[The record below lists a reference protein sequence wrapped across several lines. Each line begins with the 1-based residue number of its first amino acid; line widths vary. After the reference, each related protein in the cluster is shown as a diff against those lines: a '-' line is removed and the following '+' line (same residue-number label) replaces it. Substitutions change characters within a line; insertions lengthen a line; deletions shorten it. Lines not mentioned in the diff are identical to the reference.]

1 MYVSRVKMALYLIGI
16 LFLVFTA
23 NGRVQRDL
31 SSVRRD
37 AGDDAM
43 PKSSFEKED
52 VGWTNIDA
60 EVDVVTPMVLAH
72 LQKLGIEH
80 LELPDMKESIS
91 IQLTLKKPFFITY
104 EAGLHLTNGIV
115 YNLAGIQRHNNAYM
129 TYEGKS
135 FLSKFYLKINKLQF
149 EYNFLLKL
157 MAIEGYGKV
166 IGSLDD
172 TIVYAELAVNVINS
186 KLHLHDFRIIE
197 FSNIHVQLDQA
208 RLIRE
213 FTGIILSPITNLFK
227 DRITTSIADGLKEQM
242 QSVMDD
248 FNNEDPLELRKFTKK
263 LISGI
268 TGSSAEFSE

>member
-1 MYVSRVKMALYLIGI
+1 MNVTRDKMSVYLIG
-16 LFLVFTA
+16 LLLLVLTA
-23 NGRVQRDL
+23 NGKVQQESNRTLETSD
-31 SSVRRD
+31 S
-37 AGDDAM
+37 GD
-43 PKSSFEKED
+43 PKSSFEKDD

-72 LQKLGIEH
+72 LQKLGIAH
-80 LELPDMKESIS
+80 LDLPDMKESIS
-91 IQLTLKKPFFITY
+91 IPFFITY

-115 YNLAGIQRHNNAYM
+115 YNLAGIQRHKNAFM

-149 EYNFLLKL
+149 EYNFLMKL

-172 TIVYAELAVNVINS
+172 TIIYAELAVNVITS

-213 FTGIILSPITNLFK
+213 FTGLILSPITNLFK

-242 QSVMDD
+242 QTVMDD

-268 TGSSAEFSE
+268 TGSSTDLTEQT

>member
-1 MYVSRVKMALYLIGI
+1 MTLYLIG
-16 LFLVFTA
+16 LLLLVLTT
-23 NGRVQRDL
+23 NGKVQQESNRI
-31 SSVRRD
+31 RRD
-37 AGDDAM
+37 ADGKED
-43 PKSSFEKED
+43 PKSSFEKDD

-72 LQKLGIEH
+72 LQKLGIAH

-91 IQLTLKKPFFITY
+91 IPFFITY

-115 YNLAGIQRHNNAYM
+115 YNLAGIQRHNNAFM

-172 TIVYAELAVNVINS
+172 TIIYAELAVNVISS

-213 FTGIILSPITNLFK
+213 FTGLILSPITNLFK
-227 DRITTSIADGLKEQM
+227 DRITTSIADGLKAQM
-242 QSVMDD
+242 QTVMDD

-263 LISGI
+263 LISSI
-268 TGSSAEFSE
+268 TGSSAESTEQG